1 MTENNQNQSPDKLLE
16 IAFGYQ
22 RANVLFAFVRLKIA
36 NILTQKPLAVKE
48 ISEKTKVHPLALD
61 RLLNAAAAL
70 GLLEKTNGG
79 DFQNS
84 AISQKFL
91 IENTED
97 YIGEQFEFY
106 ADNSYSSWTKLVEKL
121 HEWQPGIGDEQA
133 SDEEAQAAETLH
145 PQHKLAVLVG
155 KALGRKIDFSVFK
168 KMLDV
173 GGGTGAM
180 SLGICAVHQ
189 DLQATVWD
197 LPKVIE
203 KTNGFVEESELKDR
217 VEMRGGNFK
226 TDRLPAGFDCV
237 LLANLLSVAGEETN
251 REFFKRIYDY
261 LPRGGTLIISGW
273 IVDDNRTTP
282 EIAVLFSL
290 EDVINQV
297 PDVERTET
305 TYRKWLEEAGFKN
318 VKRETYFQPYSY
330 IQAIKD

>member
-1 MTENNQNQSPDKLLE
+1 MTENNKNQSPDKLLE

-22 RANVLFAFVRLKIA
+22 RASVLFAFVRLKIA
-36 NILTQKPLAVKE
+36 DILARKPLAVKE
-48 ISEKTKVHPLALD
+48 ISEKTNVHTLALD

-70 GLLEKTNGG
+70 GLLEKNGNG
-79 DFQNS
+79 DFKNS
-84 AISQKFL
+84 ETSAQFL

-106 ADNSYSSWTKLVEKL
+106 ADNSYSSWTKLVENL
-121 HEWQPGIGDEQA
+121 HKWQPGIGDEQA
-133 SDEEAQAAETLH
+133 SDEEDQDAETLH
-145 PQHKLAVLVG
+145 PQHNLAVLVG
-155 KALGRKIDFSVFK
+155 KALGRAVGFSDFK

-180 SLGICAVHQ
+180 SLGICALHP

-203 KTNGFVEESELKDR
+203 KTRKFVEESKLNNR
-217 VEMRGGNFK
+217 VEMQSGNFK
-226 TDRLPAGFDCV
+226 TDDLPNGFDCV
-237 LLANLLSVAGEETN
+237 LLANLLSVGSEETN

-261 LPRGGTLIISGW
+261 LPNGGAVIISGW
-273 IVDDNRTTP
+273 IVDDNGTTP

-297 PDVERTET
+297 PDVERTEN
-305 TYRKWLEEAGFKN
+305 TYCSWLEDAGFTN
-318 VKRETYFQPYSY
+318 ISRETYFQPYSY
-330 IQAIKD
+330 IRAVK